1 MIASADGS
9 RTELALA
16 GVKIEPRDVP
26 LASFR
31 YTKTLTMSFF
41 GSGIVEL
48 PPGGFKRS
56 KNSRRM
62 QMIFFVHAGKV
73 NVEVA
78 GTAFTITKG
87 GVWQVPR
94 GV

>member
-1 MIASADGS
+1 M
-9 RTELALA
+9 
-16 GVKIEPRDVP
+16 P

-31 YTKTLTMSFF
+31 YAKTLTMPFF

-48 PPGGFKRS
+48 PPGGTKRT

-62 QMIFFVHAGKV
+62 QMIFFVHIGKV
-73 NVEVA
+73 KVEVA
-78 GTAFTITKG
+78 GTTFTITRG

-94 GV
+94 GAFLHSLCGDAD